1 MMVSKDEE
9 EQVCEVESEDCT
21 TNGVDQPL
29 PNKDVVFVNAAE
41 EIPEYRKQ
49 LLLAKDEMANVAD
62 MYQQDYLDKVEH
74 RVDLAKEA
82 RSKAVSCLVD
92 VSKRIYNLAGCFQQ
106 LLDDQVD
113 KLQEIENMT
122 VTASASLEISSCYS
136 LRNELHLR
144 FPAAHL
150 TNSQPRLTLPD
161 NNTLPNNEF
170 LGRKNV
176 IWEKLNYNK
185 YDRLG
190 AGLNEFDGADEES
203 MYVEPSVPKSR
214 SQQSLQSTG
223 SSNKSFVTATS
234 ALSPVPNSNHSSLQ
248 ARDTRLSASSID
260 IRQPKSPALNRYGS
274 LTSLTSL
281 NSSKSDTKSSGAPAS
296 SKPVATV
303 KRSLSSLKLQP
314 HRAAPAPPPAKQYTT
329 RNRVYSVKNE
339 TGEGL
344 EKPSIP
350 APRPPPVFEEEDH
363 YAIPPQHRMP
373 TLSEERGTPTPTAP
387 DEVIYDDVRTRG
399 APTAAV
405 PAAPVAPPLPQ
416 YQTIA
421 VAAPAPVPDN
431 EYPEDDDIYMDM
443 DEIDSCPP
451 TPTPPPSTPPSV
463 TSPTTPAEDLYLSPG
478 AGLFGGPKSPGLS
491 RVRCNT
497 GDGLFGGP
505 KSTVVTHYKKKS
517 LNAGPLIIAP
527 PDTIPEDSD
536 SEFDDED
543 YDAEVEDDEDIYQD
557 VDNIYDAPSLRC
569 SSLMT
574 SDEVTSPISLPSP
587 LSTPFR
593 PLEEEDDLYIDNEL
607 LPPPAPSDLPPPD
620 DLPSPFDDGALPPP
634 PPDIL
639 PPPYP
644 DEDEELYADMYPV
657 QDGDDIYTDNTIDN
671 HDMVNTHTV
680 SVSKDSG
687 FYTEDQEEE
696 DPVIEKVQVIFPYA
710 ATASDELNLNPGDIV
725 SVHVKNPDGW
735 YEGSLNGVRGLFPGN
750 YVESAE

>member
-281 NSSKSDTKSSGAPAS
+281 NSSKS
-296 SKPVATV
+296 
-303 KRSLSSLKLQP
+303 LKLQP

-421 VAAPAPVPDN
+421 VAAPAPVP
-431 EYPEDDDIYMDM
+431 
-443 DEIDSCPP
+443 
-451 TPTPPPSTPPSV
+451 
-463 TSPTTPAEDLYLSPG
+463 
-478 AGLFGGPKSPGLS
+478 
-491 RVRCNT
+491 
-497 GDGLFGGP
+497 
-505 KSTVVTHYKKKS
+505 
-517 LNAGPLIIAP
+517 
-527 PDTIPEDSD
+527 DSD

-671 HDMVNTHTV
+671 HDMVEEPLYEDLSTLTSSETVNTHTV

>member
-303 KRSLSSLKLQP
+303 KRSLSVGSRYKSKPCRTPACLNVPRSLKLQP

-421 VAAPAPVPDN
+421 VAAPAPVP
-431 EYPEDDDIYMDM
+431 
-443 DEIDSCPP
+443 
-451 TPTPPPSTPPSV
+451 
-463 TSPTTPAEDLYLSPG
+463 
-478 AGLFGGPKSPGLS
+478 
-491 RVRCNT
+491 
-497 GDGLFGGP
+497 
-505 KSTVVTHYKKKS
+505 
-517 LNAGPLIIAP
+517 
-527 PDTIPEDSD
+527 DSD

-671 HDMVNTHTV
+671 HDMVEEPLYEDLSTLTSSETVNTHTV

>member
-421 VAAPAPVPDN
+421 VAAPAPVPD
-431 EYPEDDDIYMDM
+431 
-443 DEIDSCPP
+443 
-451 TPTPPPSTPPSV
+451 
-463 TSPTTPAEDLYLSPG
+463 
-478 AGLFGGPKSPGLS
+478 
-491 RVRCNT
+491 
-497 GDGLFGGP
+497 
-505 KSTVVTHYKKKS
+505 
-517 LNAGPLIIAP
+517 
-527 PDTIPEDSD
+527 SD

>member
-281 NSSKSDTKSSGAPAS
+281 NSSKS
-296 SKPVATV
+296 
-303 KRSLSSLKLQP
+303 LKLQP

-421 VAAPAPVPDN
+421 VAAPAPVP
-431 EYPEDDDIYMDM
+431 
-443 DEIDSCPP
+443 
-451 TPTPPPSTPPSV
+451 
-463 TSPTTPAEDLYLSPG
+463 
-478 AGLFGGPKSPGLS
+478 
-491 RVRCNT
+491 
-497 GDGLFGGP
+497 
-505 KSTVVTHYKKKS
+505 
-517 LNAGPLIIAP
+517 
-527 PDTIPEDSD
+527 DSD

>member
-527 PDTIPEDSD
+527 PDTIPE
-536 SEFDDED
+536 
-543 YDAEVEDDEDIYQD
+543 
-557 VDNIYDAPSLRC
+557 
-569 SSLMT
+569 
-574 SDEVTSPISLPSP
+574 
-587 LSTPFR
+587 
-593 PLEEEDDLYIDNEL
+593 EDDLYIDNEL

>member
-281 NSSKSDTKSSGAPAS
+281 NSSK
-296 SKPVATV
+296 
-303 KRSLSSLKLQP
+303 
-314 HRAAPAPPPAKQYTT
+314 
-329 RNRVYSVKNE
+329 
-339 TGEGL
+339 
-344 EKPSIP
+344 
-350 APRPPPVFEEEDH
+350 
-363 YAIPPQHRMP
+363 
-373 TLSEERGTPTPTAP
+373 ERGTPTPTAP

-671 HDMVNTHTV
+671 HDMVEEPLYEDLSTLTSSETVNTHTV

>member
-303 KRSLSSLKLQP
+303 KRSLSVGSRYKSKPCRTPACLNVPRSLKLQP

-421 VAAPAPVPDN
+421 VAAPAPVP
-431 EYPEDDDIYMDM
+431 
-443 DEIDSCPP
+443 
-451 TPTPPPSTPPSV
+451 
-463 TSPTTPAEDLYLSPG
+463 
-478 AGLFGGPKSPGLS
+478 
-491 RVRCNT
+491 
-497 GDGLFGGP
+497 
-505 KSTVVTHYKKKS
+505 
-517 LNAGPLIIAP
+517 
-527 PDTIPEDSD
+527 DSD

>member
-281 NSSKSDTKSSGAPAS
+281 NSSKS
-296 SKPVATV
+296 
-303 KRSLSSLKLQP
+303 LKLQP

-527 PDTIPEDSD
+527 PDTIPE
-536 SEFDDED
+536 
-543 YDAEVEDDEDIYQD
+543 
-557 VDNIYDAPSLRC
+557 
-569 SSLMT
+569 
-574 SDEVTSPISLPSP
+574 
-587 LSTPFR
+587 
-593 PLEEEDDLYIDNEL
+593 EDDLYIDNEL

>member
-1 MMVSKDEE
+1 MVSKDEE

-314 HRAAPAPPPAKQYTT
+314 HRAAPAPPPAKQNTT

-421 VAAPAPVPDN
+421 VAAPAPDP
-431 EYPEDDDIYMDM
+431 
-443 DEIDSCPP
+443 
-451 TPTPPPSTPPSV
+451 
-463 TSPTTPAEDLYLSPG
+463 
-478 AGLFGGPKSPGLS
+478 
-491 RVRCNT
+491 
-497 GDGLFGGP
+497 
-505 KSTVVTHYKKKS
+505 
-517 LNAGPLIIAP
+517 
-527 PDTIPEDSD
+527 
-536 SEFDDED
+536 
-543 YDAEVEDDEDIYQD
+543 
-557 VDNIYDAPSLRC
+557 
-569 SSLMT
+569 
-574 SDEVTSPISLPSP
+574 
-587 LSTPFR
+587 
-593 PLEEEDDLYIDNEL
+593 EDDLYIDNEL

-671 HDMVNTHTV
+671 HDMVEEPLYEDLSTLTSSETVNTHTV

>member
-303 KRSLSSLKLQP
+303 KRSLSVGSRYKSKPCRTPACLNVPRSLKLQP

-421 VAAPAPVPDN
+421 VAAPAPVP
-431 EYPEDDDIYMDM
+431 
-443 DEIDSCPP
+443 
-451 TPTPPPSTPPSV
+451 
-463 TSPTTPAEDLYLSPG
+463 
-478 AGLFGGPKSPGLS
+478 
-491 RVRCNT
+491 
-497 GDGLFGGP
+497 
-505 KSTVVTHYKKKS
+505 
-517 LNAGPLIIAP
+517 
-527 PDTIPEDSD
+527 
-536 SEFDDED
+536 
-543 YDAEVEDDEDIYQD
+543 
-557 VDNIYDAPSLRC
+557 
-569 SSLMT
+569 
-574 SDEVTSPISLPSP
+574 
-587 LSTPFR
+587 
-593 PLEEEDDLYIDNEL
+593 EDDLYIDNEL

-671 HDMVNTHTV
+671 HDMVEEPLYEDLSTLTSSETVNTHTV

>member
-281 NSSKSDTKSSGAPAS
+281 NSSKS
-296 SKPVATV
+296 
-303 KRSLSSLKLQP
+303 LKLQP

-527 PDTIPEDSD
+527 PDTIPE
-536 SEFDDED
+536 
-543 YDAEVEDDEDIYQD
+543 
-557 VDNIYDAPSLRC
+557 
-569 SSLMT
+569 
-574 SDEVTSPISLPSP
+574 
-587 LSTPFR
+587 
-593 PLEEEDDLYIDNEL
+593 EDDLYIDNEL

-671 HDMVNTHTV
+671 HDMVEEPLYEDLSTLTSSETVNTHTV